1 MNSFGVGVKSLSE
14 IKSQF
19 SKTQREA
26 EERDAK
32 RRAEKNNLS
41 YADLSTS
48 PVSIEAL
55 NLIPEESAKKNKIA
69 VIEANQGKAA
79 IIVYDPNAEGTK
91 QVIKE
96 IESAGYKPS
105 IFVVSLYSLER
116 VLGFYKF
123 ISQKQGKISG
133 KIEIS
138 GDKNTI
144 SEENKLDSLNKIKEA
159 LQKTS
164 FAAADVNKIFGIIL
178 NGALDNKASDI
189 HFEPEERR
197 VKLRIRIDGALH
209 DVDIDFKKEFYAN
222 LLSRIKLLSNLKI
235 NIRDEAQDG
244 RFTIR
249 VENKEIEVR
258 VAIAPSEF
266 GEVVVMRILDPEAIS
281 LSLSDLG
288 LREDDLKIIEV
299 ELKRPNGMI
308 LNTGPTG
315 SGKTTTLY
323 AFLKH
328 KKNSEIKIITI
339 EDPIEYHLEGIE
351 QTQVNDEAGYGFA
364 NGLRSLMRQDP
375 DVILVGEM
383 RDKETG
389 EIGIQAALTGHLVF
403 STIHANSAAA
413 AIPRLLDL
421 GVKPTSI
428 GPALNLIIA
437 QRLVR
442 RLCQNCKIQKEISD
456 DLRAKIEKFLNAL
469 PQRVNKENFFAEG
482 GEIKIFT
489 PPAGGCEKC
498 NNSGY
503 RGRVAIY
510 ELLLNDPEYEK
521 ILKGETDVKL
531 ASHQELEELILQQ
544 SGESAIKK
552 FSREQGMVTMQ
563 EDGILKVLSG
573 ITTFEE
579 VEEVTG
585 TISL

>member
-1 MNSFGVGVKSLSE
+1 MGVKSLSE

-299 ELKRPNGMI
+299 
-308 LNTGPTG
+308 
-315 SGKTTTLY
+315 
-323 AFLKH
+323 
-328 KKNSEIKIITI
+328 
-339 EDPIEYHLEGIE
+339 
-351 QTQVNDEAGYGFA
+351 
-364 NGLRSLMRQDP
+364 
-375 DVILVGEM
+375 
-383 RDKETG
+383 
-389 EIGIQAALTGHLVF
+389 
-403 STIHANSAAA
+403 
-413 AIPRLLDL
+413 
-421 GVKPTSI
+421 
-428 GPALNLIIA
+428 
-437 QRLVR
+437 
-442 RLCQNCKIQKEISD
+442 
-456 DLRAKIEKFLNAL
+456 
-469 PQRVNKENFFAEG
+469 
-482 GEIKIFT
+482 
-489 PPAGGCEKC
+489 
-498 NNSGY
+498 
-503 RGRVAIY
+503 
-510 ELLLNDPEYEK
+510 
-521 ILKGETDVKL
+521 
-531 ASHQELEELILQQ
+531 
-544 SGESAIKK
+544 
-552 FSREQGMVTMQ
+552 
-563 EDGILKVLSG
+563 
-573 ITTFEE
+573 
-579 VEEVTG
+579 
-585 TISL
+585 